1 MTVSKK
7 VKELKSIIE
16 IYVILFHNIYI
27 YIYDITSLG
36 QENFFSI
43 VGFSNI

>member
-27 YIYDITSLG
+27 YMTLLHWVKKISF
-36 QENFFSI
+36 Q
-43 VGFSNI
+43 

>member
-16 IYVILFHNIYI
+16 IYVILFHNIH
-27 YIYDITSLG
+27 DITSLG
-36 QENFFSI
+36 HENFFSI
-43 VGFSNI
+43 IGFSNI